1 MDGGAWP
8 WGSKESV
15 ATERLAFS
23 LPFQLIYVVGL
34 VSSTQQ
40 NDSVAVHI
48 YVYISIL
55 FQILLH

>member
-1 MDGGAWP
+1 MAGYSP
-8 WGSKESV
+8 WVHTESG